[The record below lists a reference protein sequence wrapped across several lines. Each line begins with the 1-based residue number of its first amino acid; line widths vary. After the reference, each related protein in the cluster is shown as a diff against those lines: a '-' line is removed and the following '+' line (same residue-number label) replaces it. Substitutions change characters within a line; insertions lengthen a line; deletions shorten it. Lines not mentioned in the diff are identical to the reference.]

1 MYEQGLTF
9 EPGVTRDL
17 LVHCETYTITRLRI
31 QCGVSPSYHAHENAQ
46 AVYILGGSGIFR
58 VGVDYC
64 PLAKG
69 DTVQIPPNVKH
80 GFQSVTET
88 VEMLE
93 FFVPAREDI
102 AQYHRRNDPPTTV
115 VNPDEMEE
123 HL

>member
-31 QCGVSPSYHAHENAQ
+31 QCGVSPSYHSHENAQ
-46 AVYILGGSGIFR
+46 AVYILDGSGIFR
-58 VGVDYC
+58 VGKNYF
-64 PLAKG
+64 PLTKG
-69 DTVQIPPNVKH
+69 DTMQISPCVRH
-80 GFQSVTET
+80 GFQSVSKT

-102 AQYHRRNDPPTTV
+102 AQYHLRKNPQPTV
-115 VNPDEMEE
+115 VNSDGMEE